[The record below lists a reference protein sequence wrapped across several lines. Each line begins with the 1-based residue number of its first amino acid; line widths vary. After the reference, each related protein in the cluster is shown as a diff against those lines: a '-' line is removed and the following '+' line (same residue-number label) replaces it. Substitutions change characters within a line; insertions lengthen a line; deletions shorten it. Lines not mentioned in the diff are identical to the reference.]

1 MHYVDRRSDSDADAP
16 VLAPPDYL
24 VSSVTVPPS
33 TVGVHPA
40 FRPHPDKG
48 LSALAVDQSAHADP
62 TLRTHC
68 TICRPLAGSG
78 VRATALGMAT
88 SHGWYGNRTAIQ
100 EVSQH

>member
-88 SHGWYGNRTAIQ
+88 SHGW
-100 EVSQH
+100 